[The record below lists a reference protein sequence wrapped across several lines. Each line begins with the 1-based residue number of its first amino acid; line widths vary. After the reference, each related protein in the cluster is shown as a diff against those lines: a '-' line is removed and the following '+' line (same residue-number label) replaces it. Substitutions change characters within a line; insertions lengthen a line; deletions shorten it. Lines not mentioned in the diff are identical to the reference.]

1 VRTPI
6 TITVDQ
12 IHTADAGPALAAICQ
27 GGSSA
32 AMGGS
37 VGGGATGGTWSGGA
51 GTWTNAGDPAN
62 ATYTADP
69 SESGTITLTLTTS
82 GGSCGTT
89 SVSKTITVDPSS
101 VAATSINNLN
111 PVICHGG
118 SMQLEVVGGSLAPG
132 AQWEWFEGSCGSTAI
147 GTGASISVTPSGA
160 TDYFVRATSANSCAP
175 TACTSISVTMP
186 TTSTNLAIDGDVAT
200 CVVNSG
206 NWIHFY
212 DVNGRLIA
220 SVNSNGQNL
229 GNVTATSLVAGAPS
243 TVTSCTQPWDP
254 SWFNAV
260 LARTFEI
267 SPTTQPT
274 NPVNVR
280 LYISQDEFD
289 DYQNYAASVT
299 TGNLNDDVSSIN
311 DMGLTKHSGSTVN
324 GNPANICDAGLN
336 IFVPQSNSG
345 NTSTLFPGFANSYFI
360 EYSITGFSSFFPMNS
375 GNSPLPVTMTS
386 FNANCDEDK
395 VNIRWTTASEYNAS
409 HFSVQTSR
417 DGQNWTEVAQIEAA
431 GTSNQ
436 TTNYFYQDMM
446 IGGVSYYRLVQVDF
460 DGEYEVFGP
469 ISVDCEIS
477 ESSMK
482 VYPNPTDADFTVL
495 IQTTETFEN
504 ATIELVDLSGR
515 SVQVKQ
521 MNITPGSTMIKFE
534 TDNINPGTYI
544 VRIKGENDKFTP
556 IRVVIL

>member
-1 VRTPI
+1 VNPNP
-6 TITVDQ
+6 
-12 IHTADAGPALAAICQ
+12 TAAAGPALAAICQ
-27 GGSSA
+27 GGTSA

-51 GTWTNAGDPAN
+51 GSWTNANDPAN
-62 ATYTADP
+62 ATYTAGP
-69 SESGTITLTLTTS
+69 AESGTITLTLTTS

-89 SVSKTITVDPSS
+89 SVSKTIVVDAAS

-111 PVICHGG
+111 PVICHGA
-118 SMQLEVVGGSLAPG
+118 SMQLDVVGGSLAAG
-132 AQWEWFEGSCGSTAI
+132 AQWEWFENSCGSTVI
-147 GTGASISVTPSGA
+147 GTGASINVTPTGA

-186 TTSTNLAIDGDVAT
+186 TTSTNLAVDGDIAT

-229 GNVTATSLVAGAPS
+229 GNVTATSLVAGSPS
-243 TVTSCTQPWDP
+243 TVTSCSQPWDP

-274 NPVNVR
+274 SPVSVR
-280 LYISQDEFD
+280 LYISQSEFD
-289 DYQNYAASVT
+289 DYQNYAATVT
-299 TGNLNDDVSSIN
+299 TGNLNDDVATID
-311 DMGLTKHSGSTVN
+311 DMGLTKHSGTTVN
-324 GNPANICDAGLN
+324 GNPANICDAGVN

-386 FNANCDEDK
+386 FNANCDGDK
-395 VNIRWTTASEYNAS
+395 VNIAWTTASEYNAS

-417 DGQNWTEVAQIEAA
+417 DGESWTEVAQIEAA
-431 GTSNQ
+431 GTTSQ
-436 TTNYFYQDMM
+436 TTNYFYQDMR

-469 ISVDCEIS
+469 ISVDCEIN
-477 ESSMK
+477 ESSMT
-482 VYPNPTDADFTVL
+482 VYPNPTDKDFTVL

-515 SVQVKQ
+515 AVEVKE
-521 MNITPGSTMIKFE
+521 MNIAPGSTMIKFE

-544 VRIKGENDKFTP
+544 VRIKGENNKFTP
-556 IRVVIL
+556 IRVVVL